1 MYKDVLR
8 SIEGIEIYP
17 IISLLIFF
25 VFFVGVGIWF
35 VTADSQ
41 RWQRLARLPLDGD
54 DTRTTHEGGLS

>member
-35 VTADSQ
+35 VTADSR